1 MSDTTGKRKRT
12 YQRNKGRF
20 KRCTCP
26 RRQWSRCSHEVWGKF
41 CYVGHDYRIN
51 LARQFQQ
58 PNVSWSE
65 AEALLD
71 IMRAQIRAGTFVK
84 YGTTLTATPTP
95 TQNTGLTLREVCDRH
110 HEDVSLDPKRRKHRL
125 PVLKQASTVIC
136 RTEVDGAPFGD
147 KLVEVICALDLVKF
161 QTARRALFRAEEARL
176 AERRRKIA
184 ANEPDAAKL
193 PVPSELPH
201 GQHGEIGISRSLQLL
216 RRILNWAVERDY
228 RTSESPFRK
237 HGQTVFKI
245 KKGERRRR
253 RLQPGEEERLLAAA
267 PPHLKAVIGV
277 ALATAM
283 RREEILSLTWADIE
297 CDARGRPCFIRLRS
311 ENTKTGTARS
321 IPISS
326 ALRDLLEMRRNGPDG
341 EPLPSTAYVLG
352 DETGTERQDSIKT
365 AWSSTCRAAG
375 IEDLHFH
382 DLRRSAAS
390 RWLQSGRVG
399 LLEIRDL
406 LGHADIQTTSIYLD
420 AGDGDTAAAM
430 EAFDAHQRQLAARAA
445 RAERS
450 KRRGKRPSD
459 AVQVH

>member
-20 KRCTCP
+20 KRCECP

-41 CYVGHDYRIN
+41 CHAGRDHRIN
-51 LARQFQQ
+51 LARQFQKSS
-58 PNVSWSE
+58 VSWSE
-65 AEALLD
+65 AEGLLD
-71 IMRAQIRAGTFVK
+71 VMRSQIRAGTFVK
-84 YGTTLTATPTP
+84 YGTTLTESSTPAP
-95 TQNTGLTLREVCDRH
+95 DTGLTLRDVANRY
-110 HEDVSLDPKRRKHRL
+110 HEDVSLDPKRRAHRL
-125 PVLKQASTVIC
+125 PVLKQALAVIC
-136 RTEVDGAPFGD
+136 RTVVDGRPFGD
-147 KLVEVICALDLVKF
+147 TPVEAIRTLDLEKF
-161 QTARRALFRAEEARL
+161 RTARRALFRAEEARL
-176 AERRRKIA
+176 AERRKKIA
-184 ANEPDAAKL
+184 ANEPDAAAL

-201 GQHGEIGISRSLQLL
+201 GQSGEVGIARSLQLL
-216 RRILNWAVERDY
+216 RRLLNWSIERDY

-237 HGQTVFKI
+237 HGQAVFKV

-267 PPHLKAVIGV
+267 PPHLRTIILV

-297 CDARGRPCFIRLRS
+297 CDAKDRPCFIRLRG
-311 ENTKTGTARS
+311 ENTKTGAARS

-326 ALRDLLEMRRNGPDG
+326 ALRSLLEMRRNGPDG
-341 EPLPSTAYVLG
+341 EPLPPTAYVLG
-352 DETGTERQDSIKT
+352 DETGTDRQDSIKT
-365 AWSSTCRAAG
+365 AWRSTCRAAS

-406 LGHADIQTTSIYLD
+406 LGHADVQTTSIYLD

-430 EAFDAHQRQLAARAA
+430 EAFDRHQRQLAARAA
-445 RAERS
+445 RS
-450 KRRGKRPSD
+450 KRGAKRPSD